1 MLITKDIVTREGIIA
16 AIQGLGRELGRAP
29 RFTELRRAAGV
40 RPKAVIGL
48 FGNYGNAL
56 KESGFAVEWQN
67 GTKIAMEDLF
77 YDWRDAARKM
87 GRIPSVWDYEKASRY
102 SVRPLKLR
110 FKRWKLVAKGL
121 LEYGDAK
128 ALWAGWE
135 DVREM
140 THSYVE
146 QQAAKEQMS
155 ARAMAARACT
165 FRPAGEMSGVE
176 GGKTYIP
183 AEVDANSLYGEPM
196 TTGPMAA
203 APTNEMGVVF
213 LFGAL
218 ARELGFVVLKLQSTA
233 FPDCEAW
240 RRLEKGRWQRVR
252 IEFEF
257 ESRNFVTHNH
267 DPRGCDLIVCWEHNW
282 AECPVEV
289 VNLSKLPGLP

>member
-77 YDWRDAARKM
+77 YDWREAARKM

-128 ALWAGWE
+128 ALWAG
-135 DVREM
+135 
-140 THSYVE
+140 
-146 QQAAKEQMS
+146 
-155 ARAMAARACT
+155 RACT
-165 FRPAGEMSGVE
+165 FKPAGEMSGEE
-176 GGKTYIP
+176 GGKTYVP
-183 AEVDANSLYGEPM
+183 AEVDVQTLYGDPL
-196 TTGPMAA
+196 TSGPMAA

-240 RRLEKGRWQRVR
+240 RRLE
-252 IEFEF
+252 
-257 ESRNFVTHNH
+257 
-267 DPRGCDLIVCWEHNW
+267 
-282 AECPVEV
+282 
-289 VNLSKLPGLP
+289 